1 MKEST
6 EEKEFNYEEFEK
18 ATIKGLYQKKP
29 LMGQS
34 GLLSPLIKH
43 FLEKALAL
51 ELEQHLK
58 GEDNNKR
65 NGISTKKVKS
75 SSGEFELITP
85 RDRNSTFEPEIVAK
99 RQVILDDDLCE
110 KILSLYA
117 KGMSYNDI
125 KKYLEEIYFLSFS
138 PAQMSE
144 ITDRIIP
151 ELEQW
156 QSRPL
161 DSLYAIVWFDA
172 IHYKLREQGV
182 VKTKALYNVYAV
194 NLEGERELLGIYI
207 SESESSRFWLNVL
220 EDLQLRGISDIL
232 IACTDN
238 LKGFS
243 DAISTIFPKTVVQS
257 CIVHQV
263 RNTLKY
269 AMHKDYRALTHDMK
283 NIYGSSRLEIAEVKL
298 QEFVD
303 KWQHKYPT
311 AVKSWQNN
319 WYKLSAFF
327 DFGIHIRRMMYTT
340 NPIENVHRQM
350 RKVTKTKGSFSSDM
364 ALRKLIYLVIREI
377 NKSPKR
383 KIFQWNLIFGQLY
396 IKFEDRII
404 PSLK

>member
-1 MKEST
+1 MKEIN
-6 EEKEFNYEEFEK
+6 EEKEFSYEEFERT
-18 ATIKGLYQKKP
+18 AIQGLYQKKP
-29 LMGQS
+29 LMGEN

-58 GEDNNKR
+58 GEAKNKR

-99 RQVILDDDLCE
+99 RQVVLDDDLCE

-138 PAQMSE
+138 PGQMSE

-161 DSLYAIVWFDA
+161 DSVYAIIWFDA

-182 VKTKALYNVYAV
+182 VKSKALYNVYAV
-194 NLEGERELLGIYI
+194 TLEGERELLGIYI
-207 SESESSRFWLNVL
+207 SESESSRFWLTVL

-238 LKGFS
+238 LNGFS
-243 DAISTIFPKTVVQS
+243 DAISAIFPKTVVQS

-269 AMHKDYRALTHDMK
+269 AMKKDYRALTQDMK
-283 NIYGSSRLEIAEVKL
+283 NIYGSSRLEIAEVQL
-298 QEFVD
+298 QEFVT

-327 DFGIHIRRMMYTT
+327 DFGAHIRRMMYTT

-364 ALRKLIYLVIREI
+364 ALKKLIYLVIREI

-383 KIFQWNLIFGQLY
+383 KIFQWNLIFAQLY
-396 IKFEDRII
+396 IKFEDRIA

>member
-6 EEKEFNYEEFEK
+6 EETEFSYEEFEK
-18 ATIKGLYQKKP
+18 AAIQGLYQKKP
-29 LMGQS
+29 LMGES

-43 FLEKALAL
+43 FLEKALAM

-58 GEDNNKR
+58 GEANNKR

-99 RQVILDDDLCE
+99 RQVVLDDDLCE

-161 DSLYAIVWFDA
+161 DSVYAIVWFDA

-269 AMHKDYRALTHDMK
+269 AMHKDYKALTQDMK
-283 NIYGSSRLEIAEVKL
+283 NIYCSSRLEIAEVQL

-311 AVKSWQNN
+311 AVKSWQ
-319 WYKLSAFF
+319 SRP
-327 DFGIHIRRMMYTT
+327 G
-340 NPIENVHRQM
+340 
-350 RKVTKTKGSFSSDM
+350 
-364 ALRKLIYLVIREI
+364 
-377 NKSPKR
+377 
-383 KIFQWNLIFGQLY
+383 
-396 IKFEDRII
+396 
-404 PSLK
+404 

>member
-1 MKEST
+1 MKENT
-6 EEKEFNYEEFEK
+6 EEKEFSYEEFEK
-18 ATIKGLYQKKP
+18 AAIKGLYQKKP
-29 LMGQS
+29 LMGES

-58 GEDNNKR
+58 GEENNKR

-99 RQVILDDDLCE
+99 RQVLLDDDLCD

-161 DSLYAIVWFDA
+161 DSVYAIVWFDA

-220 EDLQLRGISDIL
+220 EDMQLRGVSDIL

-269 AMHKDYRALTHDMK
+269 AMHKDYKALTRDMK
-283 NIYGSSRLEIAEVKL
+283 SIYGSSRLEIAEVQL
-298 QEFVD
+298 QEFVA

-327 DFGIHIRRMMYTT
+327 DYGIHIRRMMYTT

-364 ALRKLIYLVIREI
+364 ALKKLIYLVIREI
-377 NKSPKR
+377 NKSPSR

-396 IKFEDRII
+396 IKFEDRIA

>member
-220 EDLQLRGISDIL
+220 EYLQLRGISDIL

-269 AMHKDYRALTHDMK
+269 AMRKDYKALTQDMK
-283 NIYGSSRLEIAEVKL
+283 NIYGSSRLEIAEVQL
-298 QEFVD
+298 QEFVA

-311 AVKSWQNN
+311 AVNSWQNN

-327 DFGIHIRRMMYTT
+327 DFGVHIRRMMYTT

-383 KIFQWNLIFGQLY
+383 KIYQWSLIFGQLY